1 MKKAVLRYGLNR
13 RFRLDRLFRLKTG
26 IPAILLTACMI
37 LSSCSLQEK
46 YTHKQYVYLDAF
58 DTISYIDVYLK
69 DEEKSSEYEEK
80 IHQELLR
87 YHCLFDAYNS
97 YEGINNVYTVN
108 NQAGKAAVAVDEEL
122 FNLVKFSLDNMENTR
137 YRTNI
142 VLGSVTGI
150 WKDFMNTAA
159 EKQAEAEENGAEEPD
174 IELPSQEE
182 LNQAAEHTDWNKV
195 ILDEE
200 NQTVFLADEDMI
212 LDVGAVAKGYTAEKL
227 ADYIRSLGI
236 ESASINM
243 GGNIKF
249 VGERKAGDG
258 RSYWLGSIQDP
269 ETMQAYN
276 MGLKLEDGGTI
287 VTSGNYERYVMVNGT
302 RYCHLIDPDTL
313 RPAQQM
319 ASVSIVAKDSGL
331 ADYLSTALFTVDVE
345 TGKEILSYY
354 EDVEAYW
361 VTSDYETY
369 YTDGFKELMV
379 K

>member
-1 MKKAVLRYGLNR
+1 MNQKSAERGDLMENKKKRGCLKSGLAAVL
-13 RFRLDRLFRLKTG
+13 FTVCMLF
-26 IPAILLTACMI
+26 
-37 LSSCSLQEK
+37 SSCGGEEK
-46 YTHKQYVYLDAF
+46 YEHEQYIYLDVF

-69 DEEKSSEYEEK
+69 DAEKASSYEEA
-80 IHQELLR
+80 IHEELLK
-87 YHCLFDAYNS
+87 YHRLFDAYNS
-97 YEGINNVYTVN
+97 YEGVHNVHTINS
-108 NQAGKAAVAVDEEL
+108 QAGKEPVKVDDEL
-122 FNLVKFSLDNMENTR
+122 FELIKFSLDNMEKTSC
-137 YRTNI
+137 RTNV

-159 EKQAEAEENGAEEPD
+159 ELQENTEEDKEKESE
-174 IELPSQEE
+174 ITLPSQEE
-182 LNQAAEHTDWNKV
+182 LEHAAEHTDWNKV
-195 ILDEE
+195 VLDEE
-200 NQTVFLADEDMI
+200 KKTVFLEDPDMI

-258 RSYWLGSIQDP
+258 RSYWLGSIQNP

-276 MGLKLEDGGTI
+276 MALRLEDGGSI
-287 VTSGNYERYVMVNGT
+287 VTSGNYERYVMVDGV

-313 RPAQQM
+313 RPAEKM

-345 TGKEILSYY
+345 TGKEILSHY

-361 VTSDYETY
+361 VTCDYETY
-369 YTDGFKELMV
+369 ATDGFEALIV